1 VHPSVNRVGNK
12 LNVPKTSM
20 SKITD
25 RRLLLIT
32 SLTFFLMSFSLISLI
47 GAPINGYELSI
58 YQATPPIFW
67 IAMIIGLINGA
78 LLYYRCYQR
87 NDKLWIIGLFQ
98 VLVCNIMILSVSILR
113 GFFYLQ
119 RMDSITYVGYSKDIL
134 IYGSIPEYNFY
145 PLNTLLITIIS
156 DITNLSLIHSAIL
169 LPSFFLLI
177 FILSVFI
184 WSRSISRE
192 PIFVAAMSLSSFII
206 IFAWFVPSIY
216 YETFC
221 VLMLPLFLYF
231 IHKAEL
237 QNIRY
242 MIIAIILFA
251 LFTLSHIL
259 VAFGLLL
266 FLIIFFLSEKYVN
279 SERRTVTIP
288 LLLICIAILLLWVLN
303 QVSLTHSIIRVFNQI
318 FGLSPNITTFT
329 SFENIASRAG
339 LWNTVQSVIACTI
352 DDIIY
357 IALALWAFFIIF
369 RNNWRRNPVTKY
381 FACLIG
387 GMLFLLVLI
396 LTSYTHN
403 PFRLINLNF
412 VMIFTFPLIAFLVLY
427 KLKQRRVNT
436 VRFVILL
443 ILVSLVAS
451 TFSIYPD
458 PIQFNPNL
466 TITAS
471 ETSGANWLI
480 NQKDQY
486 TNTSVIQTSIQRFSD
501 LIYGHIYTVDNIRS
515 LLENETTNHFATIM
529 SSNETVEDMY
539 QIVSTFDEE
548 AYNQVWK
555 NSNRFVNE
563 DFQALALSNMVNKN
577 YENGGFSCYLRE

>member
-1 VHPSVNRVGNK
+1 
-12 LNVPKTSM
+12 M

-177 FILSVFI
+177 FILSVCI

-303 QVSLTHSIIRVFNQI
+303 QVSLTHSIIRVLNQI

-352 DDIIY
+352 DDVIY
-357 IALALWAFFIIF
+357 IALALWASFIIF

-412 VMIFTFPLIAFLVLY
+412 VMIFTFPLIAFLVLF

-529 SSNETVEDMY
+529 SSNETVEDTY

>member
-1 VHPSVNRVGNK
+1 MHPSVNRVGNK

>member
-1 VHPSVNRVGNK
+1 
-12 LNVPKTSM
+12 M